1 MTLKPVLAR
10 DRKARSWKSL
20 SHACL
25 MTSQLAPK
33 MILEVSWGPPGLLDW
48 SGNDSTYLFV
58 SRALHVFG
66 YLFEGEKYTKN
77 NSPTGPKLVPKS
89 SLNGSKHLPNW
100 LPNWSWNPL
109 GGLLAMVLFRGPLFS
124 PPVGLLERSWTPPGP
139 KKTNWKRLL
148 DGPRPPRRPVSA
160 CLGAKYPPKRE
171 PGRDPKIGPKRDP
184 GLKRQNLDF

>member
-1 MTLKPVLAR
+1 
-10 DRKARSWKSL
+10 
-20 SHACL
+20 
-25 MTSQLAPK
+25 MTSQMAPK

-89 SLNGSKHLPNW
+89 SLNGSKNLPNW

-124 PPVGLLERSWTPPGP
+124 PPLALLERS
-139 KKTNWKRLL
+139 
-148 DGPRPPRRPVSA
+148 
-160 CLGAKYPPKRE
+160 
-171 PGRDPKIGPKRDP
+171 
-184 GLKRQNLDF
+184 

>member
-1 MTLKPVLAR
+1 MVLLSIEPVLAR

-20 SHACL
+20 SH
-25 MTSQLAPK
+25 
-33 MILEVSWGPPGLLDW
+33 GLRG
-48 SGNDSTYLFV
+48 S
-58 SRALHVFG
+58 
-66 YLFEGEKYTKN
+66 E
-77 NSPTGPKLVPKS
+77 TGPETTPHMCLFPVRFMFSATCLRLKSIQTTTPQLVPKLSKS
-89 SLNGSKHLPNW
+89 SPDGSKILPNW

-160 CLGAKYPPKRE
+160 CLGAKYPPKRG
-171 PGRDPKIGPKRDP
+171 PGGSKNRVRKRSK
-184 GLKRQNLDF
+184 LKMAKPLKSPTVARILMFV